1 MAMKHALSPEDLD
14 LLQRFTANGMAPSQ
28 FHHREHL
35 RLAYIFLVRHGNAE
49 TAYPAFR
56 AALQGFLG
64 HHGIDPAKYHAT
76 LTQAW
81 LLAMLHFME
90 ISATDAAGPLSGSE
104 EFLERHPLLL
114 DPAIMFTHYSREL
127 IKSDSARSGFVEPDI
142 QPIPRHA

>member
-14 LLQRFTANGMAPSQ
+14 FLQRFTGNDMAPSQ

-35 RLAYIFLVRHGNAE
+35 RLAYMFLARHGNAE

-56 AALQGFLG
+56 AALQSFLR

-81 LLAMLHFME
+81 LLAVLHFME
-90 ISATDAAGPLSGSE
+90 SSATPLAGAE
-104 EFLERHPLLL
+104 AFLDRHSLLL

-127 IKSDSARSGFVEPDI
+127 ISSDNARAEFVEPDI
-142 QPIPRHA
+142 QAIPRHA